1 VTQDALSPPPTP
13 FGHYANIRPDLWAHF
28 WQIAVVLALHLVYYI
43 EVSVRF
49 IVNNESPQ
57 RIGPLLRQLR
67 EEAGLSV
74 RGLAGA
80 ADVDSTWLSRVEHGI
95 YVNPDPKKL
104 NQLAKVLGVET
115 MELFQAAE
123 YAEGLPGFAPYMR
136 TRYDLPQ
143 DAVDQLKAHFDLL
156 AEKYG
161 VEQEGSDDDH
171 HSAAA

>member
-1 VTQDALSPPPTP
+1 MEGVATRTLSTPTTIGILP
-13 FGHYANIRPDLWAHF
+13 LYGPCYGRSF
-28 WQIAVVLALHLVYYI
+28 WQIAVALALHLVYYMN
-43 EVSVRF
+43 VTMRD
-49 IVNNESPQ
+49 IVNNELPQQ

-74 RGLAGA
+74 RGLATS

-123 YAEGLPGFAPYMR
+123 YAEGFPGFAPYMR
-136 TRYDLPQ
+136 TKYDLPR
-143 DAVDQLKAHFDLL
+143 DAVEQLQAHFNLL

-161 VEQEGSDDDH
+161 VEQEVDNDEH
-171 HSAAA
+171 H

>member
-1 VTQDALSPPPTP
+1 MRD
-13 FGHYANIRPDLWAHF
+13 
-28 WQIAVVLALHLVYYI
+28 
-43 EVSVRF
+43 
-49 IVNNESPQ
+49 IVNNELPQQ

-74 RGLAGA
+74 RGLATS

-123 YAEGLPGFAPYMR
+123 YAEGFPGFAPYMR
-136 TRYDLPQ
+136 TKYDLPR
-143 DAVDQLKAHFDLL
+143 DAVEQLQAHFNLL

-161 VEQEGSDDDH
+161 VEQEVDNDEH
-171 HSAAA
+171 HSTAA